1 MAQINVVINGAAG
14 RMGQRLVAVAAGERD
29 LQIVAALER
38 VEHPQ
43 LGLDAGYLAGI
54 GELGIPLT
62 DSLPED
68 GKIDAV
74 VDFSLP
80 AGAER
85 MIGICQERQIP
96 LVVATTGLS
105 EEQIRKLRAASD
117 VIPIVWAPSMSTAVN
132 LAMNLARKAAG
143 TLAQCD
149 ADVEI
154 LERHHRFKVDSPS
167 GTALKF
173 GEIIAQEMGITH
185 FTHGREG
192 MVGAR
197 PHNEIGYHAI
207 RTGDNP
213 GEHTIVFG
221 MMGETLE
228 ITVRCSSR
236 DCYAKGAFA
245 AARFLQSK
253 TTGLYDMFDVLG
265 LK

>member
-1 MAQINVVINGAAG
+1 MAQINVAINGAAG
-14 RMGQRLVAVAAGERD
+14 RMGQQLVAMASGNKE

-68 GKIDAV
+68 GKIDV
-74 VDFSLP
+74 VIDFSLP
-80 AGAER
+80 TGAER
-85 MIGICQERQIP
+85 MIKICQERKIP
-96 LVVATTGLS
+96 LVVATTGLN
-105 EEQIRKLRAASD
+105 EEQMQKLRAAAE

-132 LAMNLARKAAG
+132 LAMNLSRKAAS
-143 TLAQCD
+143 TLAQRD

-154 LERHHRFKVDSPS
+154 VERHHRFKVDSPS

-173 GEIIAQEMGITH
+173 GELIAQEMGITH
-185 FTHGREG
+185 STHGREG

-213 GEHTIVFG
+213 GEHTIIFG

-236 DCYAKGAFA
+236 DCYAQGAFA
-245 AARFLQSK
+245 AARFLQSQAN
-253 TTGLYDMFDVLG
+253 GLYDMFDVLG